1 MGYRPGRVLL
11 PDGGDPWH
19 IERRAKGFFGMRLT
33 ATGVSA
39 HGSRPWEG
47 ENALHTLL
55 DIARTLREEYP
66 PKSPTDATLAFTAMR
81 SGEAI
86 NQISDKATITLDFRT
101 FDRQELTAFKA
112 RVIELASAQNTVVDI
127 LQQGSPVSFDDTM
140 PEVQDFL
147 KALRD
152 ITGQTIAYGDSFGG
166 SDARYFASHNIPTI
180 IIEPEGGGRHA
191 PDEWLLA
198 TDLTKYYQLL
208 ERWLIPKK

>member
-1 MGYRPGRVLL
+1 MVEQSL
-11 PDGGDPWH
+11 D
-19 IERRAKGFFGMRLT
+19 
-33 ATGVSA
+33 VA
-39 HGSRPWEG
+39 H
-47 ENALHTLL
+47 
-55 DIARTLREEYP
+55 TLREEYP

-86 NQISDKATITLDFRT
+86 NQISDKATMTLDFRT
-101 FDRQELTAFKA
+101 FDRQELVVFKA
-112 RVIELASAQNTVVDI
+112 RVVELASTRNTVVDI

-147 KALRD
+147 RALRD

-191 PDEWLLA
+191 PDEWILA